1 MNKLVY
7 SLQFPVLS
15 PQSSVNQPQTANCQL
30 PTTNCRLPTAN
41 LATQNNGRSF
51 YFTTFIFILLS
62 FVLFSCKS
70 SRHVIKEPIKAY
82 GADFLFEKLKE
93 NEFKFD
99 WVSAKFK
106 LDIVIDK
113 KKNSLTG
120 QLRMRKD
127 SVLWISF
134 SPALGIEMAR
144 LLITC
149 DSVKFINRINK
160 TYFLG
165 DYKFVNNFLD
175 SNVDFDILQSILLG
189 NDLTYYENGKFRATY
204 DSREYHLVTSERR
217 KLKKYMKTRG
227 DEERIFIQNIF
238 LNTETF
244 KITQMKIKEIKK
256 ENKKLSA
263 TYSEFMPVDEQ
274 LFPHHIT
281 YDLIAET
288 PVKVDLD
295 YSKISTDKS
304 LLFPFKISSKY
315 TRIQ

>member
-1 MNKLVY
+1 MNKLV
-7 SLQFPVLS
+7 SIRQLAVGSRQFTVSNLQSVVNKLS
-15 PQSSVNQPQTANCQL
+15 SANY
-30 PTTNCRLPTAN
+30 AY
-41 LATQNNGRSF
+41 QNNSRSF
-51 YFTTFIFILLS
+51 YFLTFIFILLS
-62 FVLFSCKS
+62 FLLFSCKS
-70 SRHVIKEPIKAY
+70 SRHVIKEPIKEY

-99 WVSAKFK
+99 WISAKFK
-106 LDIVIDK
+106 LDIVIDN

-127 SVLWISF
+127 SVLWVSF

-165 DYKFVNNFLD
+165 DYKFVNDFLD
-175 SNVDFDILQSILLG
+175 SNVDFDVLQSILLG
-189 NDLTYYENGKFRATY
+189 NDLTYYEDGKFRASY
-204 DSREYHLVTSERR
+204 DSKEYHLVTSGRR
-217 KLKKYMKTRG
+217 KLKKYMKTRQ
-227 DEERIFIQNIF
+227 DEERLFIQNIF

-263 TYSEFMPVDEQ
+263 TYSEFMPVAEQ